1 MHFLTLIIKTMRPAQ
16 WTKNFVLFAAL
27 VFDRQL
33 FNLPALIMTTA
44 GFVLFCLISSLVY
57 FVNDILDIE
66 ADRRHPRKCQRPIAS
81 GALSVRTAVLFSIG
95 LFCVV
100 FPLAY
105 KLSSAFAVVGLV
117 YFLANLAYSRWI
129 KHIPIID
136 VMFLAAAFILRV
148 LAGMT
153 FIQVERF
160 SPWLFVITALLAL
173 FLGFGKRRAELALLA
188 DDASMHR
195 RVLDGYTIPLLD
207 QLLSIVSS
215 TTIIAYSLY
224 TFSAPNLPA
233 NHSMMLTI
241 PFVVYGILRYL
252 YLIQVEQLGGS
263 PETVLLEDRP
273 MQITILLWI
282 TAVGLVFYSGW

>member
-1 MHFLTLIIKTMRPAQ
+1 
-16 WTKNFVLFAAL
+16 
-27 VFDRQL
+27 
-33 FNLPALIMTTA
+33 
-44 GFVLFCLISSLVY
+44 
-57 FVNDILDIE
+57 
-66 ADRRHPRKCQRPIAS
+66 
-81 GALSVRTAVLFSIG
+81 
-95 LFCVV
+95 
-100 FPLAY
+100 
-105 KLSSAFAVVGLV
+105 
-117 YFLANLAYSRWI
+117 
-129 KHIPIID
+129 
-136 VMFLAAAFILRV
+136 MFLAAAFILRV

-188 DDASMHR
+188 SDASMHR

-252 YLIQVEQLGGS
+252 YLIQVEQLGGA

-282 TAVGLVFYSGW
+282 IAVGLVFYSGW

>member
-1 MHFLTLIIKTMRPAQ
+1 MHFFSLMIKTMRPAQ

-33 FNLPALIMTTA
+33 FNLKALIMTAA

-57 FVNDILDIE
+57 FINDILDIE
-66 ADRRHPRKCQRPIAS
+66 ADRRHPLKCQRPIAS
-81 GALSVRTAVLFSIG
+81 GALSVRSAVLISIV
-95 LFCVV
+95 LFFVV

-105 KLSSAFAVVGLV
+105 VLSPAFAAVGLA

-188 DDASMHR
+188 SDASMHR

-252 YLIQVEQLGGS
+252 YLIQVEQLGGA

-282 TAVGLVFYSGW
+282 IAVGLVFYSGW